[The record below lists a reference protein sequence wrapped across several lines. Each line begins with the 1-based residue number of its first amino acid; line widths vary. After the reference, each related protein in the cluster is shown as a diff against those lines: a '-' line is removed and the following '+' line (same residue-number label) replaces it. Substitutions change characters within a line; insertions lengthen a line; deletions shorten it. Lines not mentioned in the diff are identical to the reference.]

1 MLSLNSIHF
10 TYPKATTPLLEGI
23 NLNIEAG
30 HTYGLLGANGEG
42 KSTLLYI
49 IAGLLHPKAGSAKFN
64 DVETKHRLP
73 STLSE
78 IFLVP
83 EEILLPNITLQ
94 QYVKLNAP
102 FYPNFSEEDLKNYL
116 EQFRLDMNIHLGKL
130 SMGQKKKAFVAFAL
144 ACNTSL
150 LLMDE
155 PTNGLDIPGK
165 ADFRRAIVSAMN
177 DDRTIIIST
186 HQVRDLD
193 RVLDHVVIM
202 GRHKIIL
209 DASINTLTEKF
220 AFTNSNDAADC
231 NGAYYFEAV
240 PGGYDIISPN
250 NNGIETDVN
259 LETLF
264 NFVFTNP
271 EKANQLLRTL

>member
-1 MLSLNSIHF
+1 MLSIKSLFF
-10 TYPKATTPLLEGI
+10 TYPKAKTPLLEDI
-23 NLNIEAG
+23 NLDVKAG
-30 HTYGLLGANGEG
+30 HIYGLLGANGEG
-42 KSTLLYI
+42 KSTLLYLM
-49 IAGLLHPKAGSAKFN
+49 AGLLFPKRGNVTVNGSEAKR
-64 DVETKHRLP
+64 RLP

-83 EEILLPNITLQ
+83 EEISLPNVTLQ
-94 QYVKLNAP
+94 QYIKLNAP
-102 FYPNFSEEDLKNYL
+102 FYPNFSEEDLKKYL
-116 EQFRLDMNIHLGKL
+116 EQFRLDTDIHLGKL

-193 RVLDHVVIM
+193 RVLDQVVIM
-202 GRHKIIL
+202 AKHKIIL
-209 DASINTLTEKF
+209 DESMSHLTEKL
-220 AFTNSNDAADC
+220 AFVNTNDPSDC
-231 NGAYYFEAV
+231 NSAVYFEAV
-240 PGGYDIISPN
+240 PGGYDLIREN
-250 NNGIETDVN
+250 KDGEETDVN

-264 NFVFTNP
+264 NFVFSNP
-271 EKANQLLRTL
+271 EKMHQLL

>member
-1 MLSLNSIHF
+1 MLSLNLVDF
-10 TYPKATTPLLEGI
+10 AYPGARTPLLKGI
-23 NLNIEAG
+23 DLNIESG
-30 HTYGLLGANGEG
+30 HIYGLLGANGEG

-49 IAGLLHPKAGSAKFN
+49 IAGLLHPKGGTATFN
-64 DVETKHRLP
+64 DVETKRRLP

-83 EEILLPNITLQ
+83 EEILLPNISLR
-94 QYVKLNAP
+94 QYIKLNAP
-102 FYPNFSEEDLKNYL
+102 FYPNFSEADLSKYL
-116 EQFRLDMNIHLGKL
+116 EQFRLDMDIHLGKL

-202 GRHKIIL
+202 GNHKIIL
-209 DASINTLTEKF
+209 DTALHKLTEKVTF
-220 AFTNSNDAADC
+220 VNSNDAADC

-240 PGGYDIISPN
+240 PGGYDIIRPN
-250 NNGIETDVN
+250 NNGVETDVN

-264 NFVFTNP
+264 NFVFSNP
-271 EKANQLLRTL
+271 EKANQLL

>member
-1 MLSLNSIHF
+1 MLTLNSLNF
-10 TYPKATTPLLEGI
+10 TYPKAKTPLLEDI
-23 NLNIEAG
+23 NLDVQAG
-30 HTYGLLGANGEG
+30 HIYGLLGANGEG
-42 KSTLLYI
+42 KSTLLYL
-49 IAGLLHPKAGSAKFN
+49 IAGLLFPKNGSVTFN
-64 DVETKHRLP
+64 GVDTKRRLP

-83 EEILLPNITLQ
+83 EEISLPNITLQ
-94 QYVKLNAP
+94 QYIKLNAP
-102 FYPNFSEEDLKNYL
+102 FYPNFSFDDLKKYL
-116 EQFRLDMNIHLGKL
+116 EQFRLDVDIHLGKL

-144 ACNTSL
+144 ACNTKL

-165 ADFRRAIVSAMN
+165 TDFRRAIVSAMN

-202 GRHKIIL
+202 GKHKIVL
-209 DASINTLTEKF
+209 DASLPALTKKV
-220 AFTNSNDAADC
+220 AFVNSADAADC
-231 NGAYYFEAV
+231 NGAIFFEAV
-240 PGGYDIISPN
+240 PGGYNIIRHN
-250 NNGIETDVN
+250 TDGDDTDVN

-264 NFVFTNP
+264 DFVFANP
-271 EKANQLLRTL
+271 EKINQLL